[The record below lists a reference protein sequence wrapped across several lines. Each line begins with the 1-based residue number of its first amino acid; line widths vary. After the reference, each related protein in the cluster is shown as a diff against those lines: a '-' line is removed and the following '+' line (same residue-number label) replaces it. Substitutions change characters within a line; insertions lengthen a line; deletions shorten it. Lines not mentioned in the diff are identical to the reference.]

1 MNANSEL
8 LRRYVEESSEG
19 AFTELVREHLK
30 LVYSAALREMNG
42 DAALA
47 EEIAQLVFIQLAREA
62 PRLLRHPAL
71 AGWLYTSVRHQAAHV
86 RRAERRRWRREE
98 KVQGMN
104 ALLSEDSPEQAWQ
117 QLQPVLDDTL
127 HELKDADRAAVVLRF
142 LENRSLREVGLTL
155 GLQENAARMRVDRAL
170 DKLRGLLARRGI
182 TSTAS
187 GLAAAL
193 VIGVLTP
200 VPNALAATIA
210 STALASSAA
219 TGSTTLA
226 LIKLM
231 SLAKI
236 KVSLIGVLVA
246 AGVAVPTWQ
255 QTRLHRVQSELA
267 QLQAQQHESAAQE
280 SELAALR
287 SQVKRLGEVQA
298 DQAELERL
306 RQWQAQTQPELLRLR
321 GMAGA
326 ARRAAAEADQLRAQ
340 LQGQSAQTGTNQVP
354 AAMAEAMKQA
364 MEQAAEGRLAR
375 MAASLRL
382 TPEQT
387 QAVSEAL
394 LRYAQLERQVY
405 SGSTNVEEFASLGKA
420 AADKE
425 QQIQALLTPEQKAAY
440 QNYQQEEAARDA
452 RQAASAELL
461 QMTAS
466 LNLTSEQEDRAYAA
480 LYDLS
485 LNQLTGRT
493 VTASTS
499 QTEAMQA
506 FLDQKAKAL
515 EPVLTPD
522 QLEKYRQQQAAQA
535 KFAQDIVG
543 KMQGASG
550 SK

>member
-1 MNANSEL
+1 
-8 LRRYVEESSEG
+8 
-19 AFTELVREHLK
+19 
-30 LVYSAALREMNG
+30 
-42 DAALA
+42 
-47 EEIAQLVFIQLAREA
+47 
-62 PRLLRHPAL
+62 
-71 AGWLYTSVRHQAAHV
+71 
-86 RRAERRRWRREE
+86 
-98 KVQGMN
+98 
-104 ALLSEDSPEQAWQ
+104 
-117 QLQPVLDDTL
+117 
-127 HELKDADRAAVVLRF
+127 
-142 LENRSLREVGLTL
+142 
-155 GLQENAARMRVDRAL
+155 
-170 DKLRGLLARRGI
+170 
-182 TSTAS
+182 
-187 GLAAAL
+187 
-193 VIGVLTP
+193 
-200 VPNALAATIA
+200 
-210 STALASSAA
+210 
-219 TGSTTLA
+219 
-226 LIKLM
+226 
-231 SLAKI
+231 
-236 KVSLIGVLVA
+236 
-246 AGVAVPTWQ
+246 
-255 QTRLHRVQSELA
+255 
-267 QLQAQQHESAAQE
+267 
-280 SELAALR
+280 
-287 SQVKRLGEVQA
+287 VKRLGEVQA

-340 LQGQSAQTGTNQVP
+340 LQGQSAQTGTNPVP
-354 AAMAEAMKQA
+354 AAMAEAMKQD

-375 MAASLRL
+375 MAASLGF

-387 QAVSEAL
+387 QAAREVL
-394 LRYAQLERQVY
+394 LRYAQVERQVF

-480 LYDLS
+480 LYELS

-493 VTASTS
+493 ATASTS
-499 QTEAMQA
+499 QTDAMQA
-506 FLDQKAKAL
+506 FLDQKTKAL

>member
-1 MNANSEL
+1 
-8 LRRYVEESSEG
+8 
-19 AFTELVREHLK
+19 
-30 LVYSAALREMNG
+30 
-42 DAALA
+42 
-47 EEIAQLVFIQLAREA
+47 
-62 PRLLRHPAL
+62 
-71 AGWLYTSVRHQAAHV
+71 
-86 RRAERRRWRREE
+86 
-98 KVQGMN
+98 
-104 ALLSEDSPEQAWQ
+104 
-117 QLQPVLDDTL
+117 
-127 HELKDADRAAVVLRF
+127 
-142 LENRSLREVGLTL
+142 
-155 GLQENAARMRVDRAL
+155 
-170 DKLRGLLARRGI
+170 
-182 TSTAS
+182 
-187 GLAAAL
+187 
-193 VIGVLTP
+193 
-200 VPNALAATIA
+200 
-210 STALASSAA
+210 
-219 TGSTTLA
+219 
-226 LIKLM
+226 
-231 SLAKI
+231 
-236 KVSLIGVLVA
+236 
-246 AGVAVPTWQ
+246 
-255 QTRLHRVQSELA
+255 
-267 QLQAQQHESAAQE
+267 LQAQQHESAAQE

-340 LQGQSAQTGTNQVP
+340 LQGQSAQTGTNPVP
-354 AAMAEAMKQA
+354 AAMAEAMKQD

-375 MAASLRL
+375 MAASLGF

-387 QAVSEAL
+387 QAAREVL
-394 LRYAQLERQVY
+394 LRYAQVERQVF
-405 SGSTNVEEFASLGKA
+405 SGSTNVAEFAGLGKA

-480 LYDLS
+480 LYELS

-506 FLDQKAKAL
+506 FLDQKSKAL
-515 EPVLTPD
+515 ESVLTPD